1 MTTANGVWRFFG
13 LVLVLSLPFY
23 ALGVTGAALPFASA
37 LPLSALGA
45 VVPMI
50 AALLLIWR
58 QGGHTG
64 IKTLLAKAHDFSG
77 VTGFG
82 WVIAAGFMPA
92 AFALTAGLVWLSG
105 TPLPALQVLPVS
117 AIIPA
122 FALFFVGA
130 VGEEMGWQG
139 YAYPALKK
147 HHSALTAALVIGIA
161 GALWHV
167 IPFALMGRDAGW
179 IFWQSLVIVLMRISI
194 VWLFL
199 NTGQNILIAV
209 LFHMMSNSVWGIFTY
224 FTMYYDPMLMCVVL
238 LTSVTAVV
246 ALLGPTTRR
255 WFKYGLATNPRAL
268 RDLEKAES
276 RDTFLQS
283 FQMGSES
290 CSTYDGDGRSKSCL
304 NIAIRRPLP

>member
-1 MTTANGVWRFFG
+1 MTTANGAWRFFG
-13 LVLVLSLPFY
+13 LVLILSLPFY
-23 ALGVTGAALPFASA
+23 ALGLTGAALPFASA

-58 QGGHTG
+58 QGDRTG

-77 VTGFG
+77 VTGVG

-139 YAYPALKK
+139 YAYPALTK
-147 HHSALTAALVIGIA
+147 HHSALTAALVIGIVW
-161 GALWHV
+161 ALWHV

-179 IFWQSLVIVLMRISI
+179 IFWHSLVIVLMRIII

-199 NTGQNILIAV
+199 NTGQSILIAV
-209 LFHMMSNSVWGIFTY
+209 LFHVMSNSGWGVFAD
-224 FTMYYDPMLMCVVL
+224 FDPYYDPLFMCMVL
-238 LTSVTAVV
+238 LAAVAV
-246 ALLGPTTRR
+246 ILWL
-255 WFKYGLATNPRAL
+255 
-268 RDLEKAES
+268 
-276 RDTFLQS
+276 
-283 FQMGSES
+283 
-290 CSTYDGDGRSKSCL
+290 
-304 NIAIRRPLP
+304 RRPGMWVRDSYPAI